1 MYQSYDLLAATMIA
15 KIRNIKLKHTILVVF
30 LFLLSLQPNVA
41 TEQPNDETSYIKT
54 VTKKIIGENGFLLG
68 FRGNI
73 IDWIGTSIYNHYTKH
88 NLRKAGLYR
97 GQFSI
102 YGGLKIKITKNIY
115 LDIYYSLLKLLPFLF
130 FDGFIYNCQ
139 YLPLLIPVSF
149 LTFSINI
156 RINKNFY
163 LSISPIHYILWKCI
177 ESGIYAYYAHF

>member
-1 MYQSYDLLAATMIA
+1 MIA
-15 KIRNIKLKHTILVVF
+15 KIRNIKLKKTILVGF
-30 LFLLSLQPNVA
+30 LFLFSLQPNVA

-54 VTKKIIGENGFLLG
+54 VTKKIIGKYGFLLG

-88 NLRKAGLYR
+88 NLRKTGWYR
-97 GQFSI
+97 GQFYI
-102 YGGLKIKITKNIY
+102 YGGIKIKITKKVY
-115 LDIYYSLLKLLPFLF
+115 LDVYYSLLKLLPFLF

-156 RINKNFY
+156 HINKDFY
-163 LSISPIHYILWKCI
+163 LSISPIHYIIWKII
-177 ESGIYAYYAHF
+177 ELGVLGYYAHF